1 MVASSRDYHALL
13 VQGRPM
19 MDVRAP
25 IEYAK
30 GAFPGTCNLPLMDD
44 DDRQQVGLRYKQ
56 QGEQAAIALG
66 HQLVSGERRDAR
78 IQAWADFARE
88 HPDGYLYCFRG
99 GLRSR
104 IAQQWLQQDAGIS
117 MPRVEGGYKAM
128 RGYLVQALDDALRG
142 CSFLRLGGLTGSGKT
157 ELLTALAHGIDLEG
171 HANHR
176 GSSFGKRATPQPAQI
191 DFEHAF
197 TIDLLKKQAT
207 GLRQFVLEDESR
219 LIGSCALPV
228 PLFQAMPQFP
238 FVWLEDTLLSRQ
250 QRVVQDY
257 VVSLSAEFIERLGD
271 EAGFDAYAARLNQG
285 LRNILKRLG
294 GMRHDKIKAMLDA
307 ALVEQRRTGAV
318 DLHHAWVGALLQD
331 YYDPIYLAQRA
342 SFEDRIE
349 FSGNATE
356 VTAYLMQRLATEGA
370 TASASQP
377 VA

>member
-1 MVASSRDYHALL
+1 MFASSRDYHALL

-44 DDRQQVGLRYKQ
+44 VDRQQVGLRYKQ

-66 HQLVSGERRDAR
+66 HQLVSGERRQAR
-78 IQAWADFARE
+78 IQAWADFART

-104 IAQQWLQQDAGIS
+104 IAQQWLQQEAGIA

-128 RGYLVQALDDALRG
+128 RGFLVQALDDALAH
-142 CSFLRLGGLTGSGKT
+142 CSFVRLGGLTGSGKT
-157 ELLTALAHGIDLEG
+157 ELLTALAQGINLEG

-191 DFEHAF
+191 DFENAF

-207 GLRQFVLEDESR
+207 GLRQFVVEDESR

-228 PLFQAMPQFP
+228 PLLQAMPKFP
-238 FVWLEDTLLSRQ
+238 FVWLEDTLASRR

-257 VVSLSAEFIERLGD
+257 VVSLSAEFIEILGE
-271 EAGFDAYAARLNQG
+271 EAGFDAYAARLNEG

-294 GMRHDKIKAMLDA
+294 GMRHDKIKGMLDA
-307 ALVEQRRTGAV
+307 ALIEQRATGEV
-318 DLHHAWVGALLQD
+318 NLHHEWVGALLQD

-342 SFEDRIE
+342 SFEDRIV
-349 FSGNATE
+349 FSGNKAE
-356 VTAYLMQRLATEGA
+356 VTDHLMRRLATE
-370 TASASQP
+370 
-377 VA
+377 VAIKPS